1 MSFLSVAAILL
12 FSISIPAAM
21 PSKKTTSKAPTAAE
35 AEKFIGEVETR
46 LFALSTDASRAGWVQ
61 STYITDDTEILAAQA
76 SERLISATA
85 QWAKEAVR
93 FDGVKLPPE
102 LTRKIRL
109 LKLALTL
116 AAPEDPKEAEE
127 LTRITAAMAGMYGKA
142 KYCPEGKEKCL
153 DLEEIT
159 RIMANSRDEKE
170 LLDVWR

>member
-1 MSFLSVAAILL
+1 MKFRSLAVAGLLLWTPL
-12 FSISIPAAM
+12 FSTAM
-21 PSKKTTSKAPTAAE
+21 PSKKTTSKAPTAAD

-85 QWAKEAVR
+85 RWAKEAVR
-93 FDGVKLPPE
+93 FDNVKLPTE
-102 LTRKIRL
+102 LARKIRL

-127 LTRITAAMAGMYGKA
+127 LTRITAAMEGMYGKA
-142 KYCPEGKEKCL
+142 KYCPEGKDKCL

-159 RIMANSRDEKE
+159 RIMANSRDE
-170 LLDVWR
+170 